1 MVNIVPKVYE
11 KVKKSKMKK
20 KIKKVVINAD
30 NRNTTNMNSRQNLNH
45 RCNHW

>member
-20 KIKKVVINAD
+20 K
-30 NRNTTNMNSRQNLNH
+30 SRKLSLMWTIGTLQI
-45 RCNHW
+45 